1 MDGITRDMLSK
12 GLIEIVRKPRSEKLA
27 ELIRTT
33 RAETYRDEKA
43 WLDWQKINRN

>member
-1 MDGITRDMLSK
+1 MDDAINDARNK

-33 RAETYRDEKA
+33 KA
-43 WLDWQKINRN
+43 YTANTWLWLDYLRLNKN